1 MGINIVRHYFLLHR
15 KLCLGEG
22 VVHATSLLLLFSDM
36 EILIM
41 PWYCGIDLSMTSPAM
56 CCHHTDDAKL
66 SWYYMNTTK
75 SKLKSSHNLH
85 SALIDIPKSVNQ
97 DLLEGSIDASFD
109 RYNQI
114 SGWFMKII
122 DLLQPKH
129 IFLEGYSLG
138 STGKVFSIAENTA
151 VLKQKL
157 YDKNYY
163 VSVIPPT
170 VVKKFATGKGN
181 ASKQKMREEFF
192 KINDIAN
199 KRKLIEPRITDLN
212 KVAKYVNSPMT
223 DLIDAYYICMY
234 GIHLL
239 QHRGFADDVPAAKY
253 HVRID
258 NLDLGP

>member
-1 MGINIVRHYFLLHR
+1 MVVLL
-15 KLCLGEG
+15 
-22 VVHATSLLLLFSDM
+22 
-36 EILIM
+36 M
-41 PWYCGIDLSMTSPAM
+41 PWFCGIDFSLTSPAM
-56 CCHHTDDAKL
+56 CFHHTDDAKL
-66 SWYYMNTTK
+66 SWYYMSTTK
-75 SKLKSSHNLH
+75 SKLKESHNLH
-85 SALIDIPKSVNQ
+85 SSIIDVPKSVNQ

-114 SGWFMKII
+114 SEYFMSII
-122 DLLQPKH
+122 EIHKPKH

-151 VLKQKL
+151 VLKTRL

-181 ASKQKMREEFF
+181 ASKTIMREKFF
-192 KINDIAN
+192 EINDIAN
-199 KRKLIEPRITDLN
+199 KRKLIEPRITDLH

-234 GIHLL
+234 GLHML

-253 HVRID
+253 HARID
-258 NLDLGP
+258 NLDLDS